1 MSPEQSRLL
10 IVDDNHVNLMVAKGL
25 VNKLGLDAE
34 TAESGPEALA
44 VLLNDSRPFDLV
56 LMDCEMPE
64 MDGFETSQEIIR
76 LQKTGKIPPLPI
88 VALTAHAVPDKIR
101 ACHEAGM
108 VSHIAKPINSAKLER
123 ELRAVL
129 RPESD
134 DEPVRLSNAAA
145 R

>member
-1 MSPEQSRLL
+1 
-10 IVDDNHVNLMVAKGL
+10 MVAKGL
-25 VNKLGLDAE
+25 VNKLGLEAE

-44 VLLNDSRPFDLV
+44 VLLNDSRPFDLI

-76 LQKTGKIPPLPI
+76 LQKSSKIPRIPI

-108 VSHIAKPINSAKLER
+108 VSHIAKPVNSAKLER

-129 RPESD
+129 RPEAD
-134 DEPVRLSNAAA
+134 DAPVPMNSAASH
-145 R
+145 